1 MKILVAISKT
11 PDTTAKI
18 SFKNNNTEFQA
29 DGVQFIMNPYD
40 EWYALVKALEL
51 VEKNSGTVTV
61 INVGLTDSEPIIRK
75 ALAIGAND
83 AIRVD
88 TEAADAL
95 EVATQIAAN
104 AAGYDLILTGKET
117 ISFNDSAV
125 GAMIAQ
131 LLDLPF
137 VSYANHLEINGN
149 EAHITREIEGGN
161 EKLKAQ
167 LPLVISA
174 AKGLAEQRIPNM
186 KGIMTA
192 KSKPIQVVNAVP
204 YSPRVEVDHFELPEA
219 KKSVRL
225 FTADQVDDLI
235 KALHDEAKVL

>member
-40 EWYALVKALEL
+40 AWYALVKALEL

-117 ISFNDSAV
+117 IS
-125 GAMIAQ
+125 
-131 LLDLPF
+131 L
-137 VSYANHLEINGN
+137 
-149 EAHITREIEGGN
+149 R
-161 EKLKAQ
+161 
-167 LPLVISA
+167 
-174 AKGLAEQRIPNM
+174 
-186 KGIMTA
+186 
-192 KSKPIQVVNAVP
+192 
-204 YSPRVEVDHFELPEA
+204 
-219 KKSVRL
+219 RL
-225 FTADQVDDLI
+225 W
-235 KALHDEAKVL
+235 K